1 MTKTFTDLLGLEN
14 NVYVANKVKVN
25 NIPTQ
30 STNAFINAQNNKT
43 HTENGALT
51 NKSTLNAIVDW
62 FFHGAALRY
71 EKDEKRIIGLFLA
84 AFNEDPTQALRTL
97 FYIRDIRGG
106 QGERRVFRICLKYLA
121 DNQKDWVIK
130 NLDLIA
136 EYGRYDD
143 YLVLLETNCKD
154 AVVDYLGTQ
163 LEKDLQHHFNNELT
177 SISLLAKWMPSENAS
192 SMITKK
198 YAKCLLSTGKFGAAK
213 AYRKALS
220 LLRKDLDIVET
231 KLCNKEY
238 DKIDYSKLPSYAALK
253 YRNAFNRNDEDRYT
267 KYLADVKAGKTE
279 IKANT
284 LYPYDLVRPY
294 SVQLGGWGTCNIN
307 GDPTIEAQW
316 NALPNYVPEING
328 LVVNDTSGSM
338 QGLPMD
344 MSVSL
349 AVYIAER
356 NKSEVW
362 KNYVIPFSSR
372 AEWKE
377 VKGKT
382 LAEKIASV
390 YTGDCSNTDLQ
401 AVFDLILERAV
412 AANVPQKD
420 MPKFLLII
428 SDMEFDCCDYTY
440 TTNLE
445 RIKQKYK
452 VAGYDLP
459 TLVFWN
465 VQSRN
470 NQTPATIND
479 QGVILLSGASPA
491 IMKIALEG
499 GKNMLDVIY
508 NIIDGERYGRIK
520 YEI

>member
-1 MTKTFTDLLGLEN
+1 MTKTFTDILGLEN
-14 NVYVANKVKVN
+14 NVYVANKVKAN
-25 NIPTQ
+25 SIPKQ
-30 STNAFINAQNNKT
+30 STNVFINVQNNKT
-43 HTENGALT
+43 YTENGALT
-51 NKSTLNAIVDW
+51 NKSTLSGIVDW
-62 FFHGAALRY
+62 FFHGAALRH
-71 EKDEKRIIGLFLA
+71 EQNEKRIIGLFLA
-84 AFNEDPTQALRTL
+84 AFNEDPTKALRTL

-106 QGERRVFRICLKYLA
+106 QGERRVFRTVMKYLA
-121 DNQKDWVIK
+121 DNQKDWVIR

-143 YLVLLETNCKD
+143 YLVLLETNCKEETTEF
-154 AVVDYLGTQ
+154 LGKQ

-192 SMITKK
+192 SQLTKK
-198 YAKCLLSTGKFGAAK
+198 YAKILLSSGKFGAAK

-253 YRNAFNRNDEDRYT
+253 YREAFRRNDENRYAQ
-267 KYLADVKAGKTE
+267 YLEDVKAGKKE
-279 IKANT
+279 IKAST
-284 LYPYDLVRPY
+284 LYPYDLIRKY
-294 SVQLGGWGTCNIN
+294 STQLSGWGDARVNV
-307 GDPTIEAQW
+307 DPTVEAQW
-316 NALPNYVPEING
+316 EALPDYVPEING

-338 QGLPMD
+338 EGLPMAV
-344 MSVSL
+344 SVSL

-362 KNYVIPFSSR
+362 KNYVIPFSSH

-377 VKGKT
+377 VKGNT

-390 YTGDCSNTDLQ
+390 YTGDCTNTNLQ
-401 AVFDLILERAV
+401 SVFDLILERAKS
-412 AANVPQKD
+412 ASVPQDD

-428 SDMEFDCCDYTY
+428 SDMEFDCCSSNY

-452 VAGYDLP
+452 DAGYDLP

-465 VQSRN
+465 VDSRN

-491 IMKIALEG
+491 VMKIALEG
-499 GKNMLDVIY
+499 GKNMVEVIY
-508 NIIDGERYGRIK
+508 KIIDGERYARIQ
-520 YEI
+520 Y